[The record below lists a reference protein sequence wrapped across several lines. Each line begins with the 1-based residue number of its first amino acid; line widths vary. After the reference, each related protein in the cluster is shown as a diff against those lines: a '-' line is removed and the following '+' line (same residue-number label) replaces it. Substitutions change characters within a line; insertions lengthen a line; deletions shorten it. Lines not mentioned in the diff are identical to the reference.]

1 MTEDTEFGPW
11 QDHDGKGCPCVGQYV
26 QAEAKGWTKKLEG
39 VAGMRD
45 HRDWIWS
52 LAVWPIIRYRV
63 KKPRAL
69 LDLIQMIADLPAP
82 TTTPA
87 PGVIA

>member
-1 MTEDTEFGPW
+1 MTEQQSEWSDW
-11 QDHDGKGCPCVGQYV
+11 QLHDGKGCPCVGMFGHVVYNTGHEFFCV
-26 QAEAKGWTKKLEG
+26 IKGTPEIWNVDIPSK
-39 VAGMRD
+39 
-45 HRDWIWS
+45 HR
-52 LAVWPIIRYRV
+52 AVRFRIRR
-63 KKPRAL
+63 PRAL